1 MSKQVI
7 HRLYTEDVNR
17 QTITDILTKYFQSFT
32 IFESAGVWEGH
43 AEKSLCIEV
52 LGASFQTV
60 STVATAI
67 KEANKQDAV
76 LYIAYEVKAKLF

>member
-1 MSKQVI
+1 VSKQVI

-17 QTITDILTKYFQSFT
+17 QAIADILTKYFHAFT
-32 IFESAGVWEGH
+32 IFESKGVWEGQ

-67 KEANKQDAV
+67 KETNKQDAV
-76 LYIAYEVKAKLF
+76 LYTAHEVKVKLF